1 MPAVVIAHLSDVH
14 LGPMPPV
21 PLRHLN
27 LKRALGWINWQKGR
41 RAVQRP
47 EVADRLVADVRQ
59 QKPDQIAVGGD
70 LVNIGLPFEYV
81 RALAWMA
88 TVGPPEHVSL
98 VPGNH
103 DIYTTLHG
111 DPGFERWRPYMTSH
125 VTVQGAVDGFPYLR
139 RFGDVALI
147 GLNSAVPTPPAI
159 ATGRLGPEQIEA
171 ARQLLAQ
178 LAYEGKFRMVMIH
191 HPPLPE
197 QAKRGRELT
206 DAADLAMM
214 LETTGVELVVHGHN
228 HRTME
233 AWVRLQS
240 GKSYAPVIGVA
251 SGSAAKSHH
260 GEDLARYHLF
270 SIARNGA
277 GWSIE
282 MITRGLAVPDGP
294 VIELGRRVL
303 ARP

>member
-1 MPAVVIAHLSDVH
+1 MPAFVIAHLSDVH

-21 PLRHLN
+21 PWRHLN
-27 LKRALGWINWQKGR
+27 LKRALGWINWHKGR
-41 RAVQRP
+41 RDVQRP
-47 EVADRLVADVRQ
+47 EVADRLVADIRR
-59 QKPDQIAVGGD
+59 QKPDHVAVGGD
-70 LVNIGLPFEYV
+70 LVNIGLPSEYV
-81 RALAWMA
+81 RALTWLES
-88 TVGPPEHVSL
+88 VGTPRQVSL

-103 DIYTTLHG
+103 DIYTTLRG
-111 DPGFERWRPYMTSH
+111 DPGHERWRAFMTSD
-125 VTVQGAVDGFPYLR
+125 VAVPGAVGGFPYLR

-171 ARQLLAQ
+171 ARRLLMQ

-191 HPPLPE
+191 HPPLPG

-206 DAADLAMM
+206 DAEDFASM
-214 LETTGVELVVHGHN
+214 LETTGVELVAHGHN

-233 AWVRLQS
+233 AWVRMQS
-240 GKSYAPVIGVA
+240 GKTYAPVVGVA

-270 SIARNGA
+270 SISRAGA
-277 GWSIE
+277 GWTIE
-282 MITRGLAVPDGP
+282 MVTRGLAAPDGP
-294 VIELGRRVL
+294 VVELGRRVL